1 MSLISEIKFMYVC
14 IKEVFESLEKVDEP
28 TLQLVVPSYYLLQR
42 KFAAGLRD
50 CNVIQVFRSHLRKYL
65 DQKFWSSITAFHWMS
80 TFMDPSF
87 KHFDFIP
94 NATPADARFKRN
106 LMKDIDDWMVT
117 EMKVVADKLAERCE
131 TEPPRLAYRSYIFC
145 TFYLAIVGK
154 PSI

>member
-65 DQKFWSSITAFHWMS
+65 DQKFWSSVTASLCRMLRLLCS
-80 TFMDPSF
+80 TGVNSPATTRYSLQLLVVCMLFLRAQHSPS
-87 KHFDFIP
+87 
-94 NATPADARFKRN
+94 
-106 LMKDIDDWMVT
+106 VT
-117 EMKVVADKLAERCE
+117 FRQLAEQ
-131 TEPPRLAYRSYIFC
+131 
-145 TFYLAIVGK
+145 
-154 PSI
+154 